1 METTTG
7 PRVFALVTR
16 IQDEFL
22 RFVLDYHNKLRT
34 KNITKFTL
42 DYIAVIREMKT
53 AKLLKHFKTIS
64 RIKEAE
70 ISELSDIVPQSTAE
84 NIYNFFRKE
93 KR

>member
-1 METTTG
+1 M
-7 PRVFALVTR
+7 FALVTR
-16 IQDEFL
+16 IQDEVH
-22 RFVLDYHNKLRT
+22 RFALDYHNSLRT
-34 KNITKFTL
+34 KKITKSTR
-42 DYIAVIREMKT
+42 DDIDGIGEMRK